1 MLTIKLIFVNM
12 SHQDSVSY
20 AVVVDVTT
28 PAISLFIFLIII
40 VNKFKRIYKL
50 CCSLTILFPQKEN
63 HTAEKTNRSMMPN
76 QERKYQMRRCDLCKL
91 IINPSN

>member
-28 PAISLFIFLIII
+28 PAISLFIFLII
-40 VNKFKRIYKL
+40 VNKFKRIYTT
-50 CCSLTILFPQKEN
+50 CPYSLKILLSTKKKSMADGERKTKTQYQFV
-63 HTAEKTNRSMMPN
+63 KTN
-76 QERKYQMRRCDLCKL
+76 EK
-91 IINPSN
+91 